1 MSAIVELT
9 KENYEAEIKES
20 PIPVVV
26 DFWGPK

>member
-26 DFWGPK
+26 DFWWP